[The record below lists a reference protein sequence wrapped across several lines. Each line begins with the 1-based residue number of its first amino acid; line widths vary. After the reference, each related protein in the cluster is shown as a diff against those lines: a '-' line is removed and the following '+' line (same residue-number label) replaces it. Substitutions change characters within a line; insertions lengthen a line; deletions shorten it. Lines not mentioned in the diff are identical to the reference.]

1 MVISLQDYYP
11 HRHRLGDRQAFG
23 HVSFDNWAAAGRPR
37 QRDRRDMQ
45 QRCRSGGLVQPG
57 NAAILEHSPIDHVI
71 EGALRRV
78 VLDQRQ
84 GFSSLKVKIN
94 TVVNV
99 GGVKA

>member
-1 MVISLQDYYP
+1 MVISLQNYYP
-11 HRHRLGDRQAFG
+11 HRHRLGDRQALG
-23 HVSFDNWAAAGRPR
+23 HLSFDNWAAAGRPR

-45 QRCRSGGLVQPG
+45 RCRSSGLVQPG
-57 NAAILEHSPIDHVI
+57 NAAILEHSLIDQVI

>member
-1 MVISLQDYYP
+1 LATL
-11 HRHRLGDRQAFG
+11 HK
-23 HVSFDNWAAAGRPR
+23 AAHQFTVTLLYFEAEY
-37 QRDRRDMQ
+37 
-45 QRCRSGGLVQPG
+45 
-57 NAAILEHSPIDHVI
+57 AAILEHSLIDQVI

-99 GGVKA
+99 GGAKA